1 MTVTLFSS
9 SPDQYL
15 LVSNAIG
22 WQVYMSDLFADLTVR
37 RRLNGLP
44 KRDDEELDPH
54 APISTNL
61 KKKITKKLQL
71 SVTVVIWIWKL

>member
-1 MTVTLFSS
+1 MFFHFWHPHWAMTVTLFSS

-54 APISTNL
+54 VPISTNL
-61 KKKITKKLQL
+61 NKKILEKLQ
-71 SVTVVIWIWKL
+71 